1 MDLGYWGFTHWPFQ
15 RRSQTDSTVTGASHE
30 EAFARLLFII
40 DERRRCGAIV
50 GSPGIGKSCLF
61 RGAAEYA
68 RRQGR
73 ICLEIDA
80 SGMDATDL
88 LLQLAEQMNVDYRGE
103 QSSLLWPRLQQQF
116 ANCRLVKQAIV
127 VLADNLDSADSSC
140 GQMIRRLIGLADALD
155 APLTVL
161 VSSRSPITS
170 EAMQEQIE
178 MTVELTGWSNSET
191 AEFVASAL
199 IRARAPQAIFT
210 PDALSL
216 IHKLALGT
224 PAEVI
229 RICDLTLLAAMGDD
243 LREVDASVVN
253 AAMAE
258 FSPRPTMN
266 AMPRSAGLQVKAS
279 SMF

>member
-1 MDLGYWGFTHWPFQ
+1 MDLGYWGFSHWPFQ
-15 RRSQTDSTVTGASHE
+15 RRFLIDDAVTGASHE
-30 EAFARLLFII
+30 EALARLLFVI
-40 DERRRCGAIV
+40 DEYRRCAAVVGA
-50 GSPGIGKSCLF
+50 SGIGKSCLF

-80 SGMDATDL
+80 SGMESTDL
-88 LLQLAEQMNVDYRGE
+88 IVQLAEQMNVEYRGE
-103 QSSLLWPRLQQQF
+103 QSSLLWPRIQQQL

-127 VLADNLDSADSSC
+127 VFIDNLDAADSSC
-140 GQMIRRLIGLADALD
+140 GQMIRRLISLADALD

-161 VSSRSPITS
+161 VSSRSSITS
-170 EAMQEQIE
+170 GAVQEQIE
-178 MTVELTGWSNSET
+178 MTVELAGWSSNET
-191 AEFVASAL
+191 AEFVANALHRAGASA
-199 IRARAPQAIFT
+199 AIFT

-216 IHKLALGT
+216 VHELASGI

-243 LREVDASVVN
+243 RRKVDASVVE

-258 FSPRPTMN
+258 FSPRPAMN
-266 AMPRSAGLQVKAS
+266 AKPRSSGRQVKAS
-279 SMF
+279 SMV